1 MIGRFGCFAFLAIA
15 MAGRA
20 DAAAFEAVVHDA
32 AGAPLADAVVSLVPA
47 SGPLKAAAG
56 KKASIDQRGLRFV
69 PSVLAVQTGTE
80 VQFPNSDQVRHHVY
94 SFSPAKTFELR
105 LYKDHPTSPVT
116 FDRAGVA
123 TIGCNI
129 HDWMIGYVVVVDTPH
144 FALTDATGQARIDG
158 VPPGEYLLSAWQSR
172 LSGAA
177 PEPIRVSVT
186 ATPGTPRDIALVV
199 GPPAPEPAPPSE
211 LEQKFRR
218 FQKSPDAEG

>member
-1 MIGRFGCFAFLAIA
+1 MIGRFGWFALIA
-15 MAGRA
+15 FAVAGRA
-20 DAAAFEAVVHDA
+20 DAATFEAIVHDA
-32 AGAPLADAVVSLVPA
+32 AGVPLADAVVSLVPA
-47 SGPLKAAAG
+47 SGPVKAAAG
-56 KKASIDQRGLRFV
+56 RKASIDQRGLRFV

-105 LYKDHPTSPVT
+105 LYKDHPTSPVV

-123 TIGCNI
+123 TVGCNI

-144 FALTDATGQARIDG
+144 FALTDARGHARIDG
-158 VPPGEYLLSAWQSR
+158 VPPGDYLVSAWQSR
-172 LSGAA
+172 LSGAPPDA
-177 PEPIRVSVT
+177 ARVSIAAGVN
-186 ATPGTPRDIALVV
+186 APRDIALIV
-199 GPPAPEPAPPSE
+199 GPPAPDPAPPSE